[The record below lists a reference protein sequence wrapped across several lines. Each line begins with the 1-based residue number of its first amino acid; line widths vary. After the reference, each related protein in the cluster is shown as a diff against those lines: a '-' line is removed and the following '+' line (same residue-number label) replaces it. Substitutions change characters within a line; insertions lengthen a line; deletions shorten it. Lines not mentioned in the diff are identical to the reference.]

1 MLVAAPTRPS
11 RMATAGAS
19 DLPINPAFL
28 QEIKQDN
35 HDLKRIVDRLA
46 VTTGS
51 AAIAANHW
59 DELTRLWSELRDQL
73 AMHFGL
79 EEAYGYFD
87 LIVDA
92 DRPLMAAAEELKSQ
106 HAELF
111 EQVRHLVDA
120 TARTSKGDPAVEGS
134 VPEVTTAQ
142 EKLLRRYRRW
152 LQDFKSHE
160 EAELELILTAIDEDL
175 GVGG

>member
-1 MLVAAPTRPS
+1 MLLAPPVRPRTAAVTVHQ
-11 RMATAGAS
+11 

-46 VTTGS
+46 VTTS
-51 AAIAANHW
+51 SPAMAANHW
-59 DELTRLWSELRDQL
+59 QELTGLWTELRDQL

-87 LIVDA
+87 LIAGA
-92 DRPLMAAAEELKSQ
+92 DRPLMGIAEELKGQ

-111 EQVRHLVDA
+111 EQVRMLVDA
-120 TARTSKGDPAVEGS
+120 TARTSTGEPAIEGS

-152 LQDFKSHE
+152 LRDFKNHE

-175 GVGG
+175 GVGD

>member
-1 MLVAAPTRPS
+1 MLLATPVRSRGVTVSPS
-11 RMATAGAS
+11 R

-46 VTTGS
+46 VTTQS
-51 AAIAANHW
+51 SAIAANHW
-59 DELTRLWSELRDQL
+59 QELTGLWTRLRDQL

-87 LIVDA
+87 LIADA
-92 DRPLMAAAEELKSQ
+92 DRPLMAVAERLKGQ

-120 TARTSKGDPAVEGS
+120 TARTSTGEPAIEGS

-142 EKLLRRYRRW
+142 EKLLRRYRKW
-152 LQDFKSHE
+152 LQDFKNHE

-175 GVGG
+175 GTAG